1 MPLKLKVRAP
11 TRIDLA
17 GATLDLYP
25 LYLFEGGGLT
35 LNAAIDLY
43 SEVELEEQS
52 EDRIRIEASDLGL
65 VLEGSDLEALQSN
78 GKFASLDLVLRV
90 LKFYRPGNGLIVRTK
105 NKVPPGSGLGGSS
118 SLLVCLSTALLQWV
132 NRPVNKERIIE
143 FGANI
148 EAQSLRVPTGKQDYF
163 PPSYGGFHALWFE
176 IQGIRRER
184 LTFSAQFENQL
195 QDRILLGYSGASRF
209 SGKTNWSMIKG
220 YIENEGTTVVGLGK
234 IKETALAMYRS
245 LKEED
250 WAWFAEC
257 LTSEWNNRK
266 GLAKGVTTPEID
278 RIFDAA
284 RQAGAQASKI
294 CGAGGGGCFLTVV
307 GEGCQQDVKEAIQDS
322 GGEILDYHFSKS
334 GVRVVQ

>member
-1 MPLKLKVRAP
+1 MLLKVRAP

-17 GATLDLYP
+17 GATLDIYP

-35 LNAAIDLY
+35 LNAAIDLC

-52 EDRIRIEASDLGL
+52 EDRIRIEATDLGL
-65 VLEGSDLEALQSN
+65 VLEGSDLEALHSK
-78 GKFASLDLVLRV
+78 GEFAPLDLVLRV

-105 NKVPPGSGLGGSS
+105 NNVPPGSGLGGSS
-118 SLLVCLSTALLQWV
+118 SLLVCLSTALLQWA
-132 NRPVNKERIIE
+132 NRPVNKERMIE

-163 PPSYGGFHALWFE
+163 PPAYGGFHALWFE

-184 LTFSAQFENQL
+184 LTFSAKFENQL

-209 SGKTNWSMIKG
+209 SGDTNWSMIKG

-250 WAWFAEC
+250 LDRFAEC

-307 GEGCQQDVKEAIQDS
+307 GEGCQQAVKEAIQGE
-322 GGEILDYHFSKS
+322 GGEVLDYHFSKF
-334 GVRVVQ
+334 GVQVA

>member
-1 MPLKLKVRAP
+1 VKLKVRAP

-17 GATLDLYP
+17 GATLDIYP

-35 LNAAIDLY
+35 LNAAIDLC

-52 EDRIRIEASDLGL
+52 EDLIRIEATDLGL

-78 GKFASLDLVLRV
+78 GEFVPLDLVLRV
-90 LKFYRPGNGLIVRTK
+90 LKFYKPGNGLIVRTK
-105 NKVPPGSGLGGSS
+105 NEVPCGSGLGGSS
-118 SLLVCLSTALLQWV
+118 SLLVCLSTALLQWA
-132 NRPVNKERIIE
+132 NRPVNKERMIE

-163 PPSYGGFHALWFE
+163 PPAYGGFHALWFE

-195 QDRILLGYSGASRF
+195 QDRILLGYSGVSRF
-209 SGKTNWSMIKG
+209 SGNTNWSMIKG

-245 LKEED
+245 LKEENLER
-250 WAWFAEC
+250 FAEC

-278 RIFDAA
+278 RIFDAS
-284 RQAGAQASKI
+284 RQAGAQANKI
-294 CGAGGGGCFLTVV
+294 CGAGGGGCFLTVA
-307 GEGCQQDVKEAIQDS
+307 GEGCQKDVKEAIQ
-322 GGEILDYHFSKS
+322 GPIRRVGCLLGEFL
-334 GVRVVQ
+334 